1 MNITVRSATK
11 SDLSTVAALL
21 SEAFA
26 TDPAA
31 HRIVGVRSREETQK
45 ALEGLLEPLIRLYY
59 FPDGEVD
66 VAVTDDGE
74 VVGAALWDR
83 PGVSLGLRVQL
94 AMVPRVVGVLGRR
107 LAQTAIQSFRV
118 RGYHPKFPHWYL
130 FMIGAR
136 PKAQGSGVGSA
147 LLRHG
152 LDRAGDEAAYLEAS
166 TPASASLYQRMGF
179 VPLGLHPLPAGDTD
193 PELGMWRPGAMP
205 A

>member
-1 MNITVRSATK
+1 MDITVRPAFDSE
-11 SDLSTVAALL
+11 LPTVAALL

-31 HRIVGVRSREETQK
+31 HRIVGVRPREQTRT
-45 ALEGLLEPLIRLYY
+45 ALEDLLEPLIRLYY

-66 VAVTDDGE
+66 VAVAADGE

-83 PGVSLGLRVQL
+83 PGSSLGLRAQL
-94 AMVPRVVGVLGRR
+94 AMAPSVVGVLGRR
-107 LAQTAIQSFRV
+107 LAKTAIQSFRV
-118 RGYHPKFPHWYL
+118 QAYHPKFPHWYL

-136 PKAQGSGVGSA
+136 PEAQGAGVGSA

-166 TPASASLYQRMGF
+166 TPESAALYQRMGF
-179 VPLGLHPLPAGDTD
+179 VPLGLTPLPADDDD
-193 PELGMWRPGAMP
+193 PELAMWRPGAMP
-205 A
+205 T